1 MTYTPM
7 LVVHIAGGLIAVL
20 SGCTA
25 LFVRKGSRLHRR
37 SGDVFVISMLL
48 MAVGGAYIAFVKS
61 QTFNV
66 FAGTFTFYLVS
77 TAALVVLRGPKQN
90 GRLEFAFMLVALAAG
105 LTAIA
110 FAFQAKRKGDVIG
123 YAIFAT
129 INLLSAAADIRMLLR
144 GGVAGAQRLVRHIW
158 RMGFALFIAAGSLF
172 LGTASDPVLRKTGLR
187 ATIFTK
193 EIRATHL
200 PQVPVIII
208 VVLTIFWL
216 IRVRFP
222 NAYRKIENPR
232 PGHAM
237 KTGDVMSS

>member
-7 LVVHIAGGLIAVL
+7 LIVHIAGGLTAVL
-20 SGCTA
+20 AGLIA
-25 LFVRKGSRLHRR
+25 LVVRKGSRLHRR
-37 SGDVFVISMLL
+37 SGDVFAISMLF
-48 MAVGGAYIAFVKS
+48 MSAGGAYIAFMKS
-61 QTFNV
+61 QRFNV

-77 TAALVVLRGPKQN
+77 TAALVVLRKPKQN
-90 GRLEFAFMLVALAAG
+90 GRLEFALMLIALAAG
-105 LTAIA
+105 ITALA
-110 FAFQAKRKGDVIG
+110 FASRAHEKGSVIG
-123 YAIFAT
+123 YCVFAAIA
-129 INLLSAAADIRMLLR
+129 LLSAAGDIRMLVR
-144 GGVAGAQRLVRHIW
+144 GGVTGVQRLVRHIW

-200 PQVPVIII
+200 PQVPVVII

-222 NAYRKIENPR
+222 NAPRKLEHQPVE
-232 PGHAM
+232 PL
-237 KTGDVMSS
+237 TP